1 MSAEQMSLP
10 PPKRE
15 NLLLNLV
22 CNIAVPTV
30 VLTKLST
37 ENRLG
42 PMWGMV
48 VALAFPLGYGIYD
61 LIRRKKTNVFSIVGL
76 CSVLLTGGLNY
87 LQFDVFWFAVKDAA
101 VPLLFGVAVLISN
114 HTRRP
119 LVREVLCNDQV
130 LDMERIEAA
139 LAEKGTRP
147 AFDRLLNNASYAVAG
162 SFVFSAILNY
172 GLARYL
178 LKSPVGTPEFNEQL
192 GRMHVLNW
200 PVIVIPSMAVTMLIF
215 WRLMKGITELTGLTL
230 DDMMRNHEQKPS
242 A

>member
-1 MSAEQMSLP
+1 MSAS

-15 NLLLNLV
+15 NLLINIA
-22 CNIAVPTV
+22 CNIVVPSV

-48 VALAFPLGYGIYD
+48 VALAFPLGYGVYD

-87 LQFDVFWFAVKDAA
+87 MKVDGLWFAIKEAA
-101 VPLLFGVAVLISN
+101 IPLLFGAAVLLSTY
-114 HTRRP
+114 TRRP

-130 LDMERIEAA
+130 LDIERIEAA
-139 LAEKGTRP
+139 LAERGTKP
-147 AFDRLLNNASYAVAG
+147 EFERLLVNASFAVAA
-162 SFVFSAILNY
+162 SFVFSAALNY

-178 LKSPVGTPEFNEQL
+178 LKSPVGTPEFNAQL
-192 GRMHVLNW
+192 GRMNVLNW
-200 PVIVIPSMAVTMLIF
+200 PVIVLPSMAVTMLIF
-215 WRLMKGITELTGLTL
+215 WKLMGGITRLTGLTH
-230 DDMMRNHEQKPS
+230 DNIMRIERAKPEVPR